1 MGGPA
6 GPAGTRLTLTDPVTP
21 RPAATVMLLRDRT
34 TGAADALE
42 VLLLRRSSN
51 TPFVPGAH
59 VFPGGAV
66 EAGDHDPAWDGFT
79 DFDDPAAS
87 DALGVETGGR
97 AYWLAAVRECLEEA
111 GVFVATSDDSSI
123 TDDHPVLGDEDGL
136 RADLEKGDVSLLD
149 VCREHGLRL
158 PLGAMVYF
166 AQWITPAESPRR
178 YDTRFFAV
186 PMPLGQ
192 SASADQWEAV
202 DASWWTPTAALESW
216 QADVIQLIEPTVAS
230 LRLLVDH
237 CSVDDAMAALR
248 RAGEHAR

>member
-1 MGGPA
+1 M
-6 GPAGTRLTLTDPVTP
+6 TLTDPVTP
-21 RPAATVMLLRDRT
+21 RPAATVMLLRDRAS
-34 TGAADALE
+34 GAADALE

-66 EAGDHDPAWDGFT
+66 ETGDGDPRWDGVT
-79 DFDDPAAS
+79 DFDDCAAS
-87 DALGVETGGR
+87 DALGVESGGR

-111 GVFVATSDDSSI
+111 GVFVADAATGMV
-123 TDDHPVLGDEDGL
+123 TDHHPVLNDEDGL

-149 VCREHGLRL
+149 VCLEHELRL
-158 PLGAMVYF
+158 PLGTMAYF

-192 SASADQWEAV
+192 SASADEWEAV

-216 QADVIQLIEPTVAS
+216 QADAIQLIEPTVAS
-230 LRLLVDH
+230 LRLLVGH
-237 CSVDDAMAALR
+237 GSVDGAMAALR